1 MVTLPENE
9 CPAYFD
15 SYLKL
20 VSNDIGLEL
29 AQQLLSYME
38 FLQNIP
44 QDKEL
49 YSYGPDKWT
58 IKEVIGHNTDTER
71 MMITRALRIA
81 RNDKTPIPGFNED
94 DYVAATHFNAKEMD
108 DLIQD
113 FVAVRNSTISFFH
126 SLEEEELLRIG
137 TASNKS
143 VSVRALFYFMIGHIR
158 HHENIIKERYF

>member
-15 SYLKL
+15 NYLKL

-49 YSYGPDKWT
+49 
-58 IKEVIGHNTDTER
+58 
-71 MMITRALRIA
+71 
-81 RNDKTPIPGFNED
+81 
-94 DYVAATHFNAKEMD
+94 
-108 DLIQD
+108 
-113 FVAVRNSTISFFH
+113 
-126 SLEEEELLRIG
+126 
-137 TASNKS
+137 
-143 VSVRALFYFMIGHIR
+143 
-158 HHENIIKERYF
+158 